1 MMMHMR
7 KQSYLHTHTTLCR
20 LHVEYALTVWDPST
34 KQLQH
39 KLDMVKI
46 GAIRSI
52 CKLKGRDSVPE
63 ALENLDVQTLGD
75 RRKTSRRNL
84 LLRFLSSEENHRP
97 LIDSYDERVTT
108 KTSIPVTQAV
118 DRSDPPTIY
127 AKISVYH
134 NSFLLKT
141 VREFKANFS

>member
-1 MMMHMR
+1 M
-7 KQSYLHTHTTLCR
+7 K
-20 LHVEYALTVWDPST
+20 YALTVWDPST

-39 KLDMVKI
+39 ELNMVKN
-46 GAIRSI
+46 GVIRFI
-52 CKLKGRDSVPE
+52 CELKGRDSVTE
-63 ALENLDVQTLGD
+63 ALEKLDVQTLGE
-75 RRKTSRRNL
+75 RRKTSWRNL
-84 LLRFLSSEENHRP
+84 LLRFLSSEENHCP
-97 LIDSYDERVTT
+97 LIDSYDERVTI
-108 KTSIPVTQAV
+108 KSSIPVTQAV